1 MRFFQKIFIG
11 MLLLRLFTVPVIAEE
26 TQQLEGITI
35 FGNQELPKS
44 LVIVPWKAAPQGRL
58 EGWSLERDMEDAL
71 RPIDRDVFYR
81 ELRYYQ
87 LVHGVE

>member
-1 MRFFQKIFIG
+1 MQKMF
-11 MLLLRLFTVPVIAEE
+11 LRLALLHILVNPVFAEE

-44 LVIVPWKAAPQGRL
+44 LVIVPWKTAPQGRL
-58 EGWSLERDMEDAL
+58 EAWSLDRGLEDAL
-71 RPIDRDVFYR
+71 SPIDREVFHR